1 MLLIHNSL
9 TGLKQPFQP
18 IDPPR
23 VGMYVCGVTVY
34 DHIHVGHARCYL
46 VFDVIRR
53 WLRYRGYDVT
63 YVRNITDIDDKI
75 IRRANECGEPYE
87 TLTARFIRAM
97 HEDFAALGFESPEHE
112 PRATHY
118 VAAMVAMIAR
128 LIESDHAYVG
138 AQGDVL
144 YAVASFPPYG
154 QLSGKRLEDLRAG
167 ARVEIDEG
175 KRDPLD
181 FVLWKR
187 AKPGEPAWP
196 SPWGMGRP
204 GWHIECSAM
213 ARTLLGTHF
222 DLHGGGEDLKFPHHE
237 NEIAQ
242 SCAAN
247 PGPFVDVWVHNGF
260 VNINEE
266 KMSKS
271 LGNFFTV
278 RELLPCLRHPEV
290 LRALLL
296 MSHYRGPINYTPDQ
310 LLQADAAVTRLYNA
324 LRGLPGNTD
333 TDTGVD
339 AGTGS
344 GPAAATVAAPAA
356 RDDCGSPRARARFE
370 AALDDDF
377 NTPEALAV
385 LQGLAHDLNAARARL
400 SDGAG
405 EVTALATELRALAA
419 VLGLLR
425 LPSAQWFKLAPSRS
439 FALAVPAEA
448 ETSLDESQIEA
459 LIEQRL
465 AARAAR
471 DFATAD
477 RIRAALKRA
486 GVELEDGPGGRTLWK
501 RA

>member
-9 TGLKQPFQP
+9 TGLKEPFRP
-18 IDPPR
+18 IVPPR

-75 IRRANECGEPYE
+75 IRRAHECGEPYE
-87 TLTARFIRAM
+87 ALTAGFIDAM

-118 VAAMVAMIAR
+118 VPAMIAMIAR
-128 LIESDHAYVG
+128 LVESGHAYVG

-144 YAVASFPPYG
+144 YAVASFPTYG
-154 QLSGKRLEDLRAG
+154 RLSGKRPEDLRAG

-247 PGPFVDVWVHNGF
+247 PGPFVNVWVHNGF

-271 LGNFFTV
+271 RGNFFTV
-278 RELLPCLRHPEV
+278 RELLPYLRHPEV
-290 LRALLL
+290 LRAFLL

-310 LLQADAAVTRLYNA
+310 LLQADAALTRLYNA
-324 LRGLPGNTD
+324 LRGLPASAGP
-333 TDTGVD
+333 DTGVSSGSA
-339 AGTGS
+339 AGVIVGV
-344 GPAAATVAAPAA
+344 PAAGDAS
-356 RDDCGSPRARARFE
+356 GSTRARFE

-385 LQGLAHDLNAARARL
+385 LQGVAHDLNAARARL
-400 SDGAG
+400 SNQSD
-405 EVTALATELRALAA
+405 EVAALARELRALAG

-425 LPSAQWFKLAPSRS
+425 VAPEQWFRLAPSRS
-439 FALAVPAEA
+439 FGLGEPADERL
-448 ETSLDESQIEA
+448 SLDESQVEA
-459 LIEQRL
+459 LIEQRR

-471 DFATAD
+471 DFAAAD
-477 RIRAALKRA
+477 RIRTQLERA
-486 GVELEDGPGGRTLWK
+486 GVVLEDGPGGRTLWK